1 MDKVLIPTEQ
11 GCYGYRWTDPA
22 APLLRNPTRLSTM
35 TTSKPTSPP
44 PKKSDEFNYSE
55 RAGLALQDDNLF
67 IFEALTRV
75 PELAEK

>member
-1 MDKVLIPTEQ
+1 MDRP
-11 GCYGYRWTDPA
+11 GSPA
-22 APLLRNPTRLSTM
+22 TA
-35 TTSKPTSPP
+35 KPHTLVYDDYVQANQPP